1 MSGFLLDTNVISEFS
16 RKGGP
21 DLRVKRWLE
30 AAESESLF
38 TSIVT
43 FGEIRFGIELLQPG
57 KRRTQLERWLESD
70 LPEWFEGRIL
80 PIDQSTLDQW
90 ARFRAQA
97 YRKGNPLPVVD
108 ALLAATAHQHDMAL
122 VTRDTGG
129 FPDLGL
135 TLVNPWQ
142 D

>member
-97 YRKGNPLPVVD
+97 
-108 ALLAATAHQHDMAL
+108 
-122 VTRDTGG
+122 
-129 FPDLGL
+129 
-135 TLVNPWQ
+135 
-142 D
+142 